1 MTDATL
7 VAITIVG
14 SETITVRKHTS
25 DEVTWYVVEHVGHMA
40 RQRYTWES
48 ARTLYLDRV
57 AKVTQASQ
65 QS

>member
-57 AKVTQASQ
+57 DKVTRAAT
-65 QS
+65 